1 MKKSIFVLASIAL
14 LISCSDKKKT
24 NSSNNASTESTTSTN
39 NNEDEKTGSF
49 TFDGKTVTGNV
60 SIQYFGSDKQK
71 SNFSVLCKHNEG
83 DITNPNFELLQITF
97 NNEKEATEAPSL
109 KIYQDGSQLPMTEPE
124 SGIVTVALSGV
135 GNNMGD
141 LQFTGSNNSTGSI
154 NVSNRT
160 ITITELS
167 LFNSNG
173 EKRVVSAKIP
183 F

>member
-1 MKKSIFVLASIAL
+1 LEKNKLKNMKKSIFVLASIAL

-24 NSSNNASTESTTSTN
+24 NSTTSTSTESTTSTN
-39 NNEDEKTGSF
+39 NSEDEKTGSF

-60 SIQYFGSDKQK
+60 SIQYFGSDKEK
-71 SNFSVLCKHNEG
+71 SNFSVLCQ
-83 DITNPNFELLQITF
+83 LTF

-124 SGIVTVALSGV
+124 SGIVSVALSGV

-167 LFNSNG
+167 LFNSKG
-173 EKRVVSAKIP
+173 EKRVVNAKIP

>member
-1 MKKSIFVLASIAL
+1 MKAISQIQILNYCKSLLTMKK
-14 LISCSDKKKT
+14 
-24 NSSNNASTESTTSTN
+24 
-39 NNEDEKTGSF
+39 
-49 TFDGKTVTGNV
+49 
-60 SIQYFGSDKQK
+60 KQRK
-71 SNFSVLCKHNEG
+71 
-83 DITNPNFELLQITF
+83 
-97 NNEKEATEAPSL
+97 PSL

-173 EKRVVSAKIP
+173 EKE
-183 F
+183 